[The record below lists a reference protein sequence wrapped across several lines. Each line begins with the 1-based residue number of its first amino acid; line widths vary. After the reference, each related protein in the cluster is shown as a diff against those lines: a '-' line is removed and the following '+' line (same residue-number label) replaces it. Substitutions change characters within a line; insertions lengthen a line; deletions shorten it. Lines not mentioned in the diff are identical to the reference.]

1 MFENPMFHT
10 AISGEQA
17 EDNLRCRP
25 AQFRIGHFVTPA
37 GKARDLGRRDVG
49 ENPALRKKFL
59 DQFLRLPA
67 CIFPLLKESRI
78 RAPNNLVL
86 RVPCR
91 PPIIPV
97 CGRTYHTV

>member
-1 MFENPMFHT
+1 MFHT

-49 ENPALRKKFL
+49 ENPALLLEVDSGFL
-59 DQFLRLPA
+59 QQFDDL
-67 CIFPLLKESRI
+67 FPPVGVQQEGVRAVRSISGVISRSP
-78 RAPNNLVL
+78 RRSRNFLGFAA
-86 RVPCR
+86 
-91 PPIIPV
+91 
-97 CGRTYHTV
+97 